1 MAAKIKKIGICD
13 TMFARADMGGLAE
26 RTIAGYAPK
35 GTKIERVTVPGI
47 KDLPVAAKKLIEE
60 KKCGIVVALGM
71 VGGAEIDQVCA
82 HEASQGLIFAQ
93 LLTNKHIL
101 GVFVH
106 ETEAKNSQE
115 LCGIMRDRTIKHS
128 KNAVDLLFY
137 PEKLRANT
145 GHGKRQGHPD
155 AKWFNL

>member
-60 KKCGIVVALGM
+60 KNAALSLRLGWLAALKLTKCA
-71 VGGAEIDQVCA
+71 
-82 HEASQGLIFAQ
+82 
-93 LLTNKHIL
+93 
-101 GVFVH
+101 
-106 ETEAKNSQE
+106 
-115 LCGIMRDRTIKHS
+115 RTK
-128 KNAVDLLFY
+128 
-137 PEKLRANT
+137 PRR
-145 GHGKRQGHPD
+145 G
-155 AKWFNL
+155 

>member
-1 MAAKIKKIGICD
+1 
-13 TMFARADMGGLAE
+13 
-26 RTIAGYAPK
+26 
-35 GTKIERVTVPGI
+35 RVTVPGI

-71 VGGAEIDQVCA
+71 AGGAEIDQVCA